1 MEKRAMDP
9 LTPEQMTRLAEDA
22 GTAKINKKPA
32 TTFLLAITAGVF
44 IAIAFVFYTTAMT
57 GTADV
62 AWGISRLIGGI
73 AFSLGLIL
81 VVVCGGDLFTSTV
94 LTTLAKLNKRVSWFH
109 MFRNWLIVYTGNMV
123 GASIFVFLIWSAGV
137 YLNAG
142 GSWGETALKIAQHKV
157 HHGFAEAV
165 SLGILCNIMVCLAV
179 WMTYACR
186 TVTDKFLVL
195 ILPVAMFVATG
206 FEHSVANMFMIPL
219 GIVVKN
225 FASPEFWT
233 LIGAA
238 SETYSDL
245 TVGNYLLKNLIPV
258 TLGNIIGGGV
268 FVALTYGK
276 IYPKKK

>member
-1 MEKRAMDP
+1 MERRAMEP
-9 LTPEQMTRLAEDA
+9 LTPEQMTRLAEEA
-22 GTAKINKKPA
+22 GTTKINKKPA
-32 TTFLLAITAGVF
+32 TTFLLAMTAGAF

-57 GTADV
+57 GTADM
-62 AWGISRLIGGI
+62 AWGISHLIGGI

-94 LTTLAKLNKRVSWFH
+94 LTTLAKMNKRVSWFQ
-109 MFRNWLIVYTGNMV
+109 MFRNWGIVYAGNMV
-123 GASIFVFLIWSAGV
+123 GASIFVLLIWNAGV

-142 GSWGETALKIAQHKV
+142 GNWGHTVLNIAQHKI
-157 HHGFAEAV
+157 HHSFTEAV
-165 SLGILCNIMVCLAV
+165 TLGILCNIMVCLAV

-186 TVTDKFLVL
+186 TVADKFLVL
-195 ILPVAMFVATG
+195 VLPVAMFVATG

-219 GIVVKN
+219 GIVVKSS
-225 FASPEFWT
+225 ASVEFWNI
-233 LIGAA
+233 IGVSREAFA
-238 SETYSDL
+238 DL
-245 TVGNYLLKNLIPV
+245 TVSNYLLKNLIPV